1 MCVINKMGCTTS
13 ATSSILVCNTSTSS
27 LTGGSQGIIGKN
39 LTVLMREGKE
49 RTVLSSKI
57 VEAIQKGDLKRLRQ
71 IIESQGGKDKVD
83 FTAV

>member
-1 MCVINKMGCTTS
+1 MGCTTS
-13 ATSSILVCNTSTSS
+13 STSSVLVCNTSASS

-39 LTVLMREGKE
+39 LSVLMREGKE
-49 RTVLSSKI
+49 RTVLSLKI
-57 VEAIQKGDLKRLRQ
+57 VEAIQRGELIKLKQ

>member
-1 MCVINKMGCTTS
+1 
-13 ATSSILVCNTSTSS
+13 
-27 LTGGSQGIIGKN
+27 
-39 LTVLMREGKE
+39 MRESKE

-57 VEAIQKGDLKRLRQ
+57 VEEIQKGDLKRLRQ

>member
-1 MCVINKMGCTTS
+1 
-13 ATSSILVCNTSTSS
+13 
-27 LTGGSQGIIGKN
+27 
-39 LTVLMREGKE
+39 MRESKE